1 MNTTPSPARARA
13 RAAGVAAL
21 AVGGLALTATSAN
34 AAGAPIPPLSDWF
47 GSASIWGGVV
57 MGLVAFTR
65 ANLLPDLRG
74 AAVIALDFAVAIAGA
89 LLASSG
95 VLAPIGMT
103 LEGGVGAAVVFGITA
118 GGIAAG
124 LWDAGTGLARK
135 AGAAQAAALAAAPL
149 RLLPSSGSSLTA
161 AAAPDPLDVNPAA
174 LTDYLLGLIRAR
186 FGDAI
191 PAVAFGILETLARE
205 FAGRALTEDVR
216 AQIQR
221 RLLDLLAA
229 LGAPGRDAPNTGSP
243 A

>member
-21 AVGGLALTATSAN
+21 AVGGLALTATSAK
-34 AAGAPIPPLSDWF
+34 AAGAPLPPLSDWF

-95 VLAPIGMT
+95 ALAPIGMT
-103 LEGGVGAAVVFGITA
+103 LDGGIGAAIVFGITA

-149 RLLPSSGSSLTA
+149 RLMPSSGSSVTS
-161 AAAPDPLDVNPAA
+161 AAPDPLDVNPAA
-174 LTDYLLGLIRAR
+174 LTDYLLSLIRAR

-229 LGAPGRDAPNTGSP
+229 LGAPGRDAPNGGSP